1 MPISIFLFCMV
12 GGVCKKG
19 VFAGGARS
27 ACGLARVAR
36 AYTIGIVI
44 LIVYGARPARAE
56 RKKILEGV
64 LAGGRRICMIGQHR
78 MFRKKKMSPKIILD
92 MVWK

>member
-1 MPISIFLFCMV
+1 MY
-12 GGVCKKG
+12 GGYVKKG

-44 LIVYGARPARAE
+44 LIVYVE
-56 RKKILEGV
+56 RGPLGPSEKNFLEGV
-64 LAGGRRICMIGQHR
+64 LAGRRN
-78 MFRKKKMSPKIILD
+78 LYE
-92 MVWK
+92 